1 MVSLIAIIKSLFTN
15 VHKNSI
21 AIVVNLCYNY
31 NILKNKEKVLKTRK
45 AFYHEQNCKS

>member
-1 MVSLIAIIKSLFTN
+1 MVSLAAIIKSLFTN

-31 NILKNKEKVLKTRK
+31 NILKNKEKFPKPERYLSWI
-45 AFYHEQNCKS
+45 EL